1 MNKKLLS
8 LYGLKWNPFA
18 PDVPVEALH
27 VSTPRIESFCWR
39 VEQLAGEG
47 GFALVTGDPGTG
59 KSVTLRILAERLTAQ
74 RDVKVG
80 VLTRP
85 QAGLADFYREMGDLF
100 GVELHPHNRWAGSKV
115 LRDRWQTHIDA
126 ALSRPV
132 LIVDEAQE
140 MLLPVLA
147 ELRLLSSTRLDSHIL
162 LTVVLA
168 GDGRLIERFRS
179 DELLPLGSRM
189 RVRLALERASRRS
202 CTSACGTRSKA
213 GAAKLMTPELIATL
227 CDHAQGNHRALM
239 NMAGELLAM
248 AAQREA
254 RPARREALPRDLR
267 PAGAARGQGRGP
279 PPVSMLPVEP
289 AHRLAARAEERRW
302 LVTGLWAEEAVGIVG
317 GEPKCCKSFLA
328 LDLAVSVASGTPCLR
343 RFPVSRARARA
354 ALRRRGRAPRRPP
367 PARGHLRR
375 RRRGA
380 PRRSTS
386 R

>member
-1 MNKKLLS
+1 VNKKLLS

-27 VSTPRIESFCWR
+27 VTPRTESFCWR

-59 KSVTLRILAERLTAQ
+59 KSVTLRILAERLSAQ

-100 GVELHPHNRWAGSKV
+100 GVELHPHNRWGGSKV

-126 ALSRPV
+126 SLSRPV

-140 MLLPVLA
+140 MLPLVLA

-168 GDGRLIERFRS
+168 GDGRLVERFRS

-189 RVRLALERASRRS
+189 RVRLALERATAEELQD
-202 CTSACGTRSKA
+202 CLKHALAKA
-213 GAAKLMTPELIATL
+213 GAAKLMTPELVATL
-227 CDHAQGNHRALM
+227 CDHATGNHRALM
-239 NMAGELLAM
+239 NMAGELLAV

-254 RPARREALPRDLR
+254 RQIDEKLFLETFATPAPAEAKA
-267 PAGAARGQGRGP
+267 AG
-279 PPVSMLPVEP
+279 
-289 AHRLAARAEERRW
+289 
-302 LVTGLWAEEAVGIVG
+302 
-317 GEPKCCKSFLA
+317 
-328 LDLAVSVASGTPCLR
+328 
-343 RFPVSRARARA
+343 
-354 ALRRRGRAPRRPP
+354 RRR
-367 PARGHLRR
+367 
-375 RRRGA
+375 
-380 PRRSTS
+380 
-386 R
+386 

>member
-27 VSTPRIESFCWR
+27 VTPRIESFCWR
-39 VEQLAGEG
+39 VEQLSGEG

-59 KSVTLRILAERLTAQ
+59 KSVTLRILSERLSSQ

-85 QAGLADFYREMGDLF
+85 QAGLADFNREMGDLF
-100 GVELHPHNRWAGSKV
+100 GAELHPHNRWGGSKI

-126 ALSRPV
+126 SLSRPV

-140 MLLPVLA
+140 MLPLVLS

-168 GDGRLIERFRS
+168 GDGRLVERFRS

-189 RVRLALERASRRS
+189 RVRLALERATAEELQD
-202 CTSACGTRSKA
+202 CLKHALAKA
-213 GAAKLMTPELIATL
+213 GAAKIMTPELVATL
-227 CDHAQGNHRALM
+227 CDHATGNHRALM
-239 NMAGELLAM
+239 NMAGELLAV

-254 RPARREALPRDLR
+254 RQIDEKLFLEAF
-267 PAGAARGQGRGP
+267 ATP
-279 PPVSMLPVEP
+279 PPVE
-289 AHRLAARAEERRW
+289 AKAA
-302 LVTGLWAEEAVGIVG
+302 G
-317 GEPKCCKSFLA
+317 
-328 LDLAVSVASGTPCLR
+328 
-343 RFPVSRARARA
+343 
-354 ALRRRGRAPRRPP
+354 RRR
-367 PARGHLRR
+367 
-375 RRRGA
+375 
-380 PRRSTS
+380 
-386 R
+386 